1 MANKARER
9 DKKHREKPPRRQE
22 VRINE
27 RLFSKLRLR
36 QQPDNQTTRAFARLL
51 LTAFA
56 KPTTFSTLV
65 NYFTAFA
72 FATTVNYQTL
82 VLYLTAFALNCGFFY
97 RCRFCNSFLLFD
109 TSLFLDTSR
118 ITLKNTAFSA
128 FSAYFA
134 LFFATFWVFSDHFWL
149 FLTTNF
155 GLLIMLTS
163 HNNQFPH
170 I

>member
-9 DKKHREKPPRRQE
+9 DKKYREKPPHRQE

-27 RLFSKLRLR
+27 RLLSKLRLR

-72 FATTVNYQTL
+72 FATTVNY
-82 VLYLTAFALNCGFFY
+82 
-97 RCRFCNSFLLFD
+97 
-109 TSLFLDTSR
+109 
-118 ITLKNTAFSA
+118 
-128 FSAYFA
+128 
-134 LFFATFWVFSDHFWL
+134 
-149 FLTTNF
+149 
-155 GLLIMLTS
+155 
-163 HNNQFPH
+163 
-170 I
+170 